1 VKLLNRV
8 GGAAL
13 ALIALIMIVTG
24 IQSSTGQSILGP
36 IGTSLSRSW
45 DWIRTNLPTIPAAAG
60 NAGVAL
66 VIALALFSA
75 GVIFIPA
82 VRGGRNMVILAVIAT
97 AIGFVAYQPS
107 LIGR

>member
-8 GGAAL
+8 GGAVL
-13 ALIALIMIVTG
+13 ALIALIMIITG

-45 DWIRTNLPTIPAAAG
+45 DWVRTNLPTIPAAAG

-75 GVIFIPA
+75 GVIVIPA

-97 AIGFVAYQPS
+97 AVGFVAYQPS